1 MKYSAV
7 LKCYDLTV
15 LKGIFTA
22 YVRLVPQ
29 SPNKYGCRTGQHPL
43 LVFDILIEKDN
54 ICGLLAF
61 QLLKNLWLLWNA
73 KKNLGNNALNK
84 RWQHAVSKSFS
95 CEKFD
100 HLVLDQKIFGVG
112 GGRETPEKL
121 TTRELPLTQYGN
133 IMYWGNP

>member
-15 LKGIFTA
+15 FKGSFTA

-29 SPNKYGCRTGQHPL
+29 LPNKYGCRTGQHPL

-73 KKNLGNNALNK
+73 KKKLGQQCLKQTLATRCFQKFFMWKVWPSGVRSEDFWSWRRK
-84 RWQHAVSKSFS
+84 RDTRKTYHTRTTIDTVWKYNV
-95 CEKFD
+95 
-100 HLVLDQKIFGVG
+100 QK
-112 GGRETPEKL
+112 
-121 TTRELPLTQYGN
+121 
-133 IMYWGNP
+133 